1 MALVL
6 EGKSIGSNQKIVL
19 KGELL
24 VWRTMN
30 QARDQG
36 TIQFKDSICFKS
48 IQIGS

>member
-6 EGKSIGSNQKIVL
+6 EGKSIGSDQKIVL

-24 VWRTMN
+24 IWRTKN
-30 QARDQG
+30 QARKQG
-36 TIQFKDSICFKS
+36 IVQLKDSICFKS